1 MRYLLPGL
9 LVSLLLPAYA
19 AHADGPP
26 RDPYIQVSGHGE
38 LHVAPDMAYVSLS
51 LEKTD
56 LDAKAARADVEGRA
70 AKVIALARKLG
81 VQDKDIDAPAVT
93 VYPEYQCVR
102 SSLSSGACINKL
114 TGQHV
119 GRAVT
124 LTLRDLSRYGDL
136 VDGLFGIGVTDLGGV
151 SFDRS
156 DRRALEG
163 QARGLAVQDAHDK
176 AAGLAKNGG
185 VELGAVFSIAEQG
198 GGYAPRPVMMA
209 AMDKSAEAAPEYLS
223 GRIDI
228 SADVQVFYLIS
239 K

>member
-1 MRYLLPGL
+1 
-9 LVSLLLPAYA
+9 VS
-19 AHADGPP
+19 
-26 RDPYIQVSGHGE
+26 
-38 LHVAPDMAYVSLS
+38 
-51 LEKTD
+51 
-56 LDAKAARADVEGRA
+56 
-70 AKVIALARKLG
+70 
-81 VQDKDIDAPAVT
+81 
-93 VYPEYQCVR
+93 
-102 SSLSSGACINKL
+102 SSASSGSCVNKL

-119 GRAVT
+119 SRAVT
-124 LTLRDLSRYGDL
+124 LTLRDLGRYGEL

-176 AAGLAKNGG
+176 AAGLAKSGG

-198 GGYAPRPVMMA
+198 GGYAPRPVMA
-209 AMDKSAEAAPEYLS
+209 AMAKSAEAAPEYLG

-228 SADVQVFYLIS
+228 SADVQVFYLIN